1 MSSNYM
7 IIKTKKLSP
16 REVKKKLHEFID
28 SISEDCGPEIEE
40 MADELKAHGD
50 SFVDALTGN
59 RATGGLYRDGQY
71 RDGSN
76 GQYRDGQGMGGQ
88 YRHGRSWH
96 RSDDER
102 QKSEQKLMELEK
114 QMQELRQQMNEY

>member
-1 MSSNYM
+1 M

-59 RATGGLYRDGQY
+59 RATGGSY